1 MTEIFGVFWS
11 WKWGSSND
19 LQNFFSTRTAARNAK
34 RRAFNDSPFILF
46 ASDPGGIQTHDL
58 QNRNLTLYSAK
69 LQDHFFIAK
78 LQNKFHSDECCF
90 AFLH

>member
-34 RRAFNDSPFILF
+34 RRALNDSPLILF

-58 QNRNLTLYSAK
+58 QN
-69 LQDHFFIAK
+69 FFSTRTA
-78 LQNKFHSDECCF
+78 
-90 AFLH
+90 A